1 MAQKPKEQIRT
12 QLDETAPGRLGGARH
27 TVPAA
32 TAQSDRASRFLAR
45 LDTHLPII
53 SDRPARCAFLDR
65 QLEGWGQRYAR
76 FIATEGASEPAADPA
91 DPPQAADFLLT
102 IVGLAAR
109 RSAQAHVPAKARPG
123 LDPGWTPV
131 RRREHA
137 PLNDSRACSDSE
149 GTEHALGER
158 GTGGNNV

>member
-1 MAQKPKEQIRT
+1 MTRGPRDQIRK
-12 QLDETAPGRLGGARH
+12 QLEEAALRRLGGAANAL
-27 TVPAA
+27 PAA
-32 TAQSDRASRFLAR
+32 AAQSDRACRFLAR

-53 SDRPARCAFLDR
+53 SDRPALCAFLDR
-65 QLEGWGQRYAR
+65 QLEGWEQRYAR
-76 FIATEGASEPAADPA
+76 FIATEGASEPAADPI

-109 RSAQAHVPAKARPG
+109 RSALAHAPAKARPG
-123 LDPGWTPV
+123 LDPGRAPV